1 MCDRMFDAVGRAV
14 RGVASAVQAARANAS
29 LAIGAAMDLDMYV
42 TSGTP
47 TTDVASATRVRR
59 RSDTDDR
66 DDESRRRAR
75 PRVESPRASLMAR
88 LLLRVVTLCSG
99 IEAVIQG
106 YENLRV
112 PHDHVAACDN
122 NTHVQQMLRRNFSP
136 NIIFPDLMRLKNSE
150 MPTCDMLWAGF
161 PCQPFS
167 AEGRNAGRTGET
179 HTFILCFIKSTC
191 Q

>member
-1 MCDRMFDAVGRAV
+1 MCIVPVGAP
-14 RGVASAVQAARANAS
+14 AA
-29 LAIGAAMDLDMYV
+29 
-42 TSGTP
+42 
-47 TTDVASATRVRR
+47 DVASATRVRR

-66 DDESRRRAR
+66 DDESRRRTR
-75 PRVESPRASLMAR
+75 PRVANPPPKASLTAR

-112 PHDHVAACDN
+112 PHVHAAACDN
-122 NTHVQQMLRRNFSP
+122 NTHVQQMIRRNFSP
-136 NIIFPDLMRLKNSE
+136 CVIFPELNHLENSE

-167 AEGRNAGRTGET
+167 AQGRNAGCIGET
-179 HTFILCFIKSTC
+179 HTI